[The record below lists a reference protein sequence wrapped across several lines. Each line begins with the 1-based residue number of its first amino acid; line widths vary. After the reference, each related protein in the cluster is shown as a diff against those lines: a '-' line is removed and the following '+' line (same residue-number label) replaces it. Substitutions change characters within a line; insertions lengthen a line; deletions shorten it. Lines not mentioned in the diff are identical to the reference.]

1 MAWRPSGTEAAAWGF
16 ANRSLPS
23 AELEEEVLRVAGR
36 VASVPLD
43 LTAHN
48 KRVARRMIDSTGVR
62 DGLRWAADLQP
73 LAFHS
78 KSSKEYTRSL
88 HSEGVAKG
96 IDDLRK

>member
-1 MAWRPSGTEAAAWGF
+1 
-16 ANRSLPS
+16 
-23 AELEEEVLRVAGR
+23 VAGR

-88 HSEGVAKG
+88 HSEEWPRDRRPAEVTSTPALGWCG
-96 IDDLRK
+96 